1 MAQPSVLP
9 QDLEALLQTLEKRVA
24 EISQVLEKGQKPLE
38 TEALLRL
45 GAWDVADTGLC
56 IVDEDGFFVDVNPA
70 YTRIFGYSREELLG
84 KAFTLVLPPETREMG
99 QQALALF
106 FEKGVEPPMDWEAR
120 HRDGR
125 LLRILATAGLL
136 RDEHGRCHKI
146 TSVMDVTEARRDRE
160 QYLRLGRIFES
171 LKEEIFLLDA
181 STFLFEEANASAL
194 LNSGYGL
201 EELRILHGWQ
211 LFMGLTEDGFR
222 ELVGDIREC
231 AECGRMVTAHIC
243 RKDKTCYEAE
253 LRLQYMETGEKP
265 VFAMLVRDISEG
277 MRTLRALKE
286 SEENLSEAQQMAG
299 MGSWKWERGTDRTY
313 WSTQM
318 FRILGLSEK
327 GRVLSLKGFLEKV
340 VLADRPRIREALERA
355 WSEGSDLC
363 LEHGVQVGGELRIL
377 AITGRA
383 VRDEGGRVQRL
394 VGTMQDIT
402 EKKRVA
408 AELEKLSMAM
418 EQSTNIV
425 FITDR
430 DGCITYV
437 NSMFEKVTGYLREEV
452 IGQNPR
458 ILASGETRPEA
469 YAALWETILSGHSW
483 RGDFKN
489 KTKNGKHYWGKGL
502 ISPVR
507 GLGGEIVNFLAIQED
522 ITEKKQ
528 AEERA
533 LYLETYDV
541 QTGLLNRDSFI
552 RRLGEAFSG
561 GGAGILLDIDSFK
574 LINDQIGYA
583 RGDRVLRAL
592 IRGVR
597 GVLDARLEPDSW
609 FMGRFGG
616 DQMAVFINR
625 GDVAEC
631 LALAEEIRSHVE
643 GARFEEGGIRVTVS
657 AGLAFIPDHAG
668 DAVTFLAVLDAA
680 LGKAKELGKNR
691 CRIFVPEDR
700 EGELRR
706 ATFYQKQRIL
716 DALAGDRFEVWYQPI
731 LHLSSQTVL
740 HYEALVRL
748 REPDGRI
755 VLPGAFIG
763 AAERHGLVGS
773 IDRVV
778 ARKTFAYQKALEA
791 RGRRVSFSMN
801 LSGRDL
807 ADAGMAVF
815 LKKSMEETGADPD
828 RLIFEITE
836 TAAIQDMDRALEFI
850 GQMKALGCRFS
861 LDDFGVGFTSFVYLR
876 ELGVDFIKIDGSF
889 VRNLHEKPEDRSVV
903 RAIVQMA
910 REMGIRTVAEFVE
923 KPEALALLT
932 DIGVDYGQGFLI
944 GKPAPSLPGL
954 NPGGGGRMPGQG
966 GEEEGVL
973 FRTVMP
979 RSGTSR

>member
-1 MAQPSVLP
+1 MAETSVLP
-9 QDLEALLQTLEKRVA
+9 QDLEMVLETLERRIR
-24 EISQVLEKGQKPLE
+24 ELSQVLGKGADPLD
-38 TEALLRL
+38 AADRLRL

-56 IVDEDGFFVDVNPA
+56 IVDEAGCFVDVNPA
-70 YTRIFGYSREELLG
+70 YTRIYGYTREELLG
-84 KAFTLVLPPETREMG
+84 KSFTRMLPPEKREMG
-99 QQALALF
+99 QKALDLF
-106 FEKGVEPPMDWEAR
+106 FKNGAEPSMEWEVL
-120 HRDGR
+120 HKDGSP
-125 LLRILATAGLL
+125 LRILATAGLL
-136 RDEHGRCHKI
+136 QDKEGRRYKI
-146 TSVMDVTEARRDRE
+146 TSVMDVGEARRARE
-160 QYLRLGRIFES
+160 LQRRFGRIFEN
-171 LKEEIFLLDA
+171 LKEEIFLIDTETL
-181 STFLFEEANASAL
+181 LFEEANASAL
-194 LNSGYGL
+194 FNSGYAL
-201 EELRILHGWQ
+201 EELRECHAWE
-211 LFMGLTEDGFR
+211 LFMGLTEEGFR
-222 ELVGDIREC
+222 DLVEDMDQST
-231 AECGRMVTAHIC
+231 ECGRLFTAHIC

-253 LRLQYMETGEKP
+253 LRLQRIETGEVA
-265 VFAMLVRDISEG
+265 VFAMLVRDISDA

-286 SEENLSEAQQMAG
+286 SEENLSEAQKMAG
-299 MGSWKWERGTDRTY
+299 IGSWKWERGTDKVY
-313 WSTQM
+313 WSAQM
-318 FRILGLSEK
+318 FRILGMPEK
-327 GRVLSLKGFLEKV
+327 GSVPSLETFLRRVSEGDRKAVREALDAAWTDGRTIGLEHGIDVDGELRVLSV
-340 VLADRPRIREALERA
+340 
-355 WSEGSDLC
+355 
-363 LEHGVQVGGELRIL
+363 
-377 AITGRA
+377 TGRA
-383 VRDEGGRVQRL
+383 VRDAEGEVQRL
-394 VGTMQDIT
+394 VGTVQDIT
-402 EKKRVA
+402 EKKRVE
-408 AELEKLSMAM
+408 AELQKLTMAM

-430 DGCITYV
+430 EGHITYV
-437 NSMFEKVTGYLREEV
+437 NAMFEKVTGYLREEA

-458 ILASGETRPEA
+458 ILASGETRPET

-489 KTKNGKHYWGKGL
+489 KTKTGRYYWGKGL

-528 AEERA
+528 TEARA

-561 GGAGILLDIDSFK
+561 GGAGMLIDIDSFK
-574 LINDQIGYA
+574 LVNDQIGYA
-583 RGDRVLRAL
+583 KGDRVLRFL
-592 IRGVR
+592 IRSVR
-597 GVLDARLEPDSW
+597 QILDARLHANSW

-616 DQMAVFINR
+616 DQMAVFVQNM
-625 GDVAEC
+625 GAAEC
-631 LALAEEIRSHVE
+631 LALGEEIRSHVE
-643 GARFEEGGIRVTVS
+643 ASRFEDGGVRLTVS
-657 AGLAFIPDHAG
+657 VGLALIPEHAG
-668 DAVTFLAVLDAA
+668 DAITFLAVLDAA

-700 EGELRR
+700 EGELKR

-731 LHLSSQTVL
+731 LHVSSQTVL

-755 VLPGAFIG
+755 VLPGAFIQ

-778 ARKTFAYQKALEA
+778 ARKTFAYQTRLKEK
-791 RGRRVSFSMN
+791 GRLVSFSMN

-815 LKKSMEETGADPD
+815 LKKSIQETGADPK

-850 GQMKALGCRFS
+850 SQMKALGCRFS

-889 VRNLHEKPEDRSVV
+889 VRNLHERQEDRSVV
-903 RAIVQMA
+903 RAIVQVA

-923 KPEALALLT
+923 KPETLTLLSE
-932 DIGVDYGQGFLI
+932 IGVDYVQGFLI
-944 GKPAPSLPGL
+944 GKPAPASLDL
-954 NPGGGGRMPGQG
+954 KNA
-966 GEEEGVL
+966 L
-973 FRTVMP
+973 
-979 RSGTSR
+979 TSRMVG